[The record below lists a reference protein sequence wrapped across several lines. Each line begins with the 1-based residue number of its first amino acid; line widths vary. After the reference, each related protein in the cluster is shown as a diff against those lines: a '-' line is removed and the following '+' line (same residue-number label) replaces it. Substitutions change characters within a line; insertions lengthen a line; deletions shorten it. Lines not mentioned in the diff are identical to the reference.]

1 MVNRGSAHR
10 ERIARHPPTNQR
22 EKDNCSE
29 LESDE
34 AFQRDRSNAL
44 TN

>member
-1 MVNRGSAHR
+1 MVNRGAAHR
-10 ERIARHPPTNQR
+10 KRIARHPAANQR
-22 EKDNCSE
+22 EKNKRSE